1 MEESGTPTTFRADLS
16 VELRLLQSAIRVELK
31 GKPTSWKELI
41 ELNPLSSSV
50 LDPLWLPAGLL
61 CLLLLLFP
69 FGVIIAVISSSV
81 SILEEDDAVDDM
93 VECTELSVELRSE
106 RRESRM
112 VLARKKSISAA
123 LDVAVGVGVLF
134 PLELLAGE
142 MGAAS
147 SSGGDTSCVLHNRWP
162 PPPPTPAPPP
172 PPPASDRLRSGCCC
186 EVCNRLRMV
195 RARRKAS
202 WLSFSSAASGEERRA
217 LQPPSFLGER
227 RLNKVKKGISKQ
239 IWE

>member
-1 MEESGTPTTFRADLS
+1 
-16 VELRLLQSAIRVELK
+16 
-31 GKPTSWKELI
+31 
-41 ELNPLSSSV
+41 
-50 LDPLWLPAGLL
+50 
-61 CLLLLLFP
+61 
-69 FGVIIAVISSSV
+69 
-81 SILEEDDAVDDM
+81 M

-112 VLARKKSISAA
+112 VFARKKSISAA

-134 PLELLAGE
+134 PLDLLAGE

-147 SSGGDTSCVLHNRWP
+147 SSGGDSSCVLHNRWP
-162 PPPPTPAPPP
+162 PPPPVPP

-227 RLNKVKKGISKQ
+227 RLKVKMVISKRIYNCRGCCLPCEVLEGAVAACWSNALVVVILVHRQHGLVQHEIRAATSSQ
-239 IWE
+239 I

>member
-1 MEESGTPTTFRADLS
+1 M
-16 VELRLLQSAIRVELK
+16 
-31 GKPTSWKELI
+31 
-41 ELNPLSSSV
+41 
-50 LDPLWLPAGLL
+50 
-61 CLLLLLFP
+61 
-69 FGVIIAVISSSV
+69 IIAVISSSV
-81 SILEEDDAVDDM
+81 SILEEDEAIDDM

-112 VLARKKSISAA
+112 VFARKKSISAA

-134 PLELLAGE
+134 PLDLLAGE
-142 MGAAS
+142 IGAAS
-147 SSGGDTSCVLHNRWP
+147 SSGGDSSCVLHNRWP
-162 PPPPTPAPPP
+162 PPPPVPP

-227 RLNKVKKGISKQ
+227 RLKVKKEISKR
-239 IWE
+239 I

>member
-1 MEESGTPTTFRADLS
+1 M
-16 VELRLLQSAIRVELK
+16 
-31 GKPTSWKELI
+31 
-41 ELNPLSSSV
+41 
-50 LDPLWLPAGLL
+50 
-61 CLLLLLFP
+61 
-69 FGVIIAVISSSV
+69 IIAVISSSV
-81 SILEEDDAVDDM
+81 SILEEDEAVDDM

-134 PLELLAGE
+134 PLDLLAGE

-217 LQPPSFLGER
+217 LQPPSFFGER
-227 RLNKVKKGISKQ
+227 RLNEVKKGISTQ
-239 IWE
+239 IWECIVECLPGEVLEGAVAACWRNALVVVILVHCQHGLVQHEIRAAASS

>member
-1 MEESGTPTTFRADLS
+1 M
-16 VELRLLQSAIRVELK
+16 
-31 GKPTSWKELI
+31 
-41 ELNPLSSSV
+41 

-61 CLLLLLFP
+61 CLLLLFP
-69 FGVIIAVISSSV
+69 LGVIIAVISSSV
-81 SILEEDDAVDDM
+81 SILQEDEAIDDM

-112 VLARKKSISAA
+112 VFARKKSISAA

-134 PLELLAGE
+134 PLDLLAGE

-147 SSGGDTSCVLHNRWP
+147 SSGGDSSCVLHNRWP
-162 PPPPTPAPPP
+162 PPPPVPP

-227 RLNKVKKGISKQ
+227 RLKVKMEISKR
-239 IWE
+239 I